1 MLRVSAKSVER
12 EGKILLKFKLV
23 QGLITGVLVDL
34 ERNQTKY
41 FWQRGQED

>member
-1 MLRVSAKSVER
+1 MLNAESFER
-12 EGKILLKFKLV
+12 EGEILLKFKLV
-23 QGLITGVLVDL
+23 QGLITGVAVDL